1 MTAGFGVAGAGFEAE
16 EEGAIVALHFGE
28 GAGGIGA
35 DGGGWFGEG
44 VDHVAQD
51 LLARQVG
58 AGGEGQQADAAKGAG
73 GVLLAA
79 PYGLHLNVYG
89 AAQEGGR
96 FAMAEILERAGDG
109 ILAPTLRI
117 AFDGVIEEAVE
128 GAQQVGEHFRGGQFR
143 RDVGGFGGDQVD
155 AVGERLA
162 QGGGGCGGGSAAQA
176 AEGVEL
182 FFNAAIGH
190 GINSLVSQDTRAA
203 S

>member
-1 MTAGFGVAGAGFEAE
+1 MADEGEGGAAFQGEEGFEDLSGDGGLGVAGAGFEAE

-35 DGGGWFGEG
+35 DGGGGFGEG

-51 LLARQVG
+51 LLAREVG

-89 AAQEGGR
+89 AAQKGGR

-128 GAQQVGEHFRGGQFR
+128 GAEQVGEQLPGRAGRPRCWRLWR
-143 RDVGGFGGDQVD
+143 RPD
-155 AVGERLA
+155 
-162 QGGGGCGGGSAAQA
+162 
-176 AEGVEL
+176 
-182 FFNAAIGH
+182 
-190 GINSLVSQDTRAA
+190 
-203 S
+203 